1 MITAPVAT
9 WIAFNTL
16 TVVSTMMSRS
26 PNRNVAF
33 GLALGTSALSCA
45 LLSSGALHLFLG
57 MELTLWLL
65 QNLVVLLAL
74 GVMPPGSD
82 KGEIGRIS
90 ISSSIRLTAA
100 LGIWLWV

>member
-1 MITAPVAT
+1 MITAPVVT

-16 TVVSTMMSRS
+16 TVISTMMSKN

-33 GLALGTSALSCA
+33 GLALGTAALSCA
-45 LLSSGALHLFLG
+45 LLSSGALQLFLG
-57 MELTLWLL
+57 MELTLWML
-65 QNLVVLLAL
+65 QNLVVILAL

-82 KGEIGRIS
+82 KGEIGKIS